1 MLLLHTQ
8 DWLGVY
14 LDRNHKEA
22 RSSFLSVGSPKL
34 QSAGGQALRSKQYL
48 DLQSQQAALHPAA
61 GSVGSESGELG
72 PAALNS
78 WQLLKLLQ
86 EAGLLVY
93 LPRASVTLRGL
104 CNHCLPATLGLF
116 YIYLLFILYRLSYDY
131 IFCGT
136 VLTFDPLITLVL
148 RVASG

>member
-1 MLLLHTQ
+1 MPLHTWEHNTQCHPFISYGTLLLHTHA
-8 DWLGVY
+8 WLGVC

-22 RSSFLSVGSPKL
+22 RNSFLSVGSPKL
-34 QSAGGQALRSKQYL
+34 QRAGSQALRSKQYL

-86 EAGLLVY
+86 ETGLMVY
-93 LPRASVTLRGL
+93 LPRHSVTLRSL
-104 CNHCLPATLGLF
+104 CNHHLPGTLELLYFFF
-116 YIYLLFILYRLSYDY
+116 YFSIPFIL
-131 IFCGT
+131 
-136 VLTFDPLITLVL
+136 
-148 RVASG
+148 

>member
-1 MLLLHTQ
+1 MPLHTWEHNTQCHPFISYGTLLLHTH

-22 RSSFLSVGSPKL
+22 RNSFLSVGSPKL
-34 QSAGGQALRSKQYL
+34 QRAGGQALRSKQYL

-78 WQLLKLLQ
+78 
-86 EAGLLVY
+86 
-93 LPRASVTLRGL
+93 
-104 CNHCLPATLGLF
+104 
-116 YIYLLFILYRLSYDY
+116 
-131 IFCGT
+131 
-136 VLTFDPLITLVL
+136 
-148 RVASG
+148 